1 MIPAKTL
8 RFTAMAL
15 ALSFCGT
22 LHAAESF
29 VARITALEGGKIR
42 LEAADAL
49 PPWAK
54 EGAVVQALGW
64 ESRIVNANGQ
74 TLALEVDP
82 VRLLRF
88 KTGNEVT
95 ILEVGGV
102 PVQACS

>member
-1 MIPAKTL
+1 MLPAKTL
-8 RFTAMAL
+8 RFAAMAL

-29 VARITALEGGKIR
+29 VARITALEGGEIR
-42 LEAADAL
+42 LEATAPL

-54 EGAVVQALGW
+54 DGAVVQALGW
-64 ESRIVNANGQ
+64 ESRIVNTDGQ
-74 TLALEVDP
+74 NLALEVDP

-88 KTGNEVT
+88 KAGNEVT
-95 ILEVGGV
+95 ILEVGGP